1 MVKYLTEPQQRE
13 LLRAARA
20 QSCPLA
26 QRDYHW
32 MAVLVLTGM
41 RITEF
46 SRLTTARV
54 ERALATGWLISP
66 KEDCKGKRR
75 ANSYFVTAQL
85 KVHLGVLLGMSR
97 HDAVTLGEF
106 CEGEQP
112 LIWGRV
118 VDGKAGHLSVRS
130 YEARMKLHLAAAG
143 LDTTLSPHALRH
155 SRGMNILKNHRGTD
169 AVKVA
174 QVALNHESIRSTGI
188 YLHMNREEYAKAIQL
203 VDARGRLAK
212 RDALALESEV
222 RL

>member
-1 MVKYLTEPQQRE
+1 MLKYLTEPEQRE
-13 LLRAARA
+13 LLKAARG

-32 MAVLVLTGM
+32 LAALMLTGM

-46 SRLTTARV
+46 SRLTASRV
-54 ERALATGWLISP
+54 ERALATGWLISS
-66 KEDCKGKRR
+66 KLDCKGKRR

-85 KVHLGVLLGMSR
+85 KVHLAVLVGMSR
-97 HDAVTLGEF
+97 HEADELAQF
-106 CEGEQP
+106 CEGEHP

-118 VDGKAGHLSVRS
+118 VNGVAGHLSVRS

-155 SRGMNILKNHRGTD
+155 TRGMNIFKHHRGSD

-174 QVALNHESIRSTGI
+174 QVALNHESIRSTGV
-188 YLHMNREEYAKAIQL
+188 YLHLNHEEFARAVQL
-203 VDARGRLAK
+203 VDGRGRLAK
-212 RDALALESEV
+212 RDALALEAV
-222 RL
+222 